1 MIKQIKRS
9 TKKRKNPELQEKA
22 YGILN
27 LLNPQ
32 SWNYLAE
39 GDSGEIY
46 KFIIGQNTRI
56 PFVKEDVIL
65 KPGSYVLK
73 LLKDSDKLNVKG
85 VNFLKKLSK
94 NKLIP
99 EIYAIGPYFIIM
111 KYVFGSTLL
120 DLIEDI
126 HPGTLE
132 RIFHN
137 LYNIVEEYHELGYAH
152 GDLHLKNILIDNDNN
167 VHLIDPLILSKNF
180 EKDRELLSHYYV
192 EYIGNL

>member
-1 MIKQIKRS
+1 MIKR
-9 TKKRKNPELQEKA
+9 KKRKNPELQEKA

-73 LLKDSDKLNVKG
+73 LLKDSDKLSTKG
-85 VNFLKKLSK
+85 INFLKKLSK
-94 NKLIP
+94 KKLIP

-111 KYVFGSTLL
+111 KYVFGTTLL
-120 DLIEDI
+120 DLIGDI

-152 GDLHLKNILIDNDNN
+152 GDLHLKNILIDHDNN
-167 VHLIDPLILSKNF
+167 VHLIDPKILSKNF

>member
-1 MIKQIKRS
+1 MIKR
-9 TKKRKNPELQEKA
+9 KKRKNPELQEKA

-56 PFVKEDVIL
+56 PFVKEDIIL

-73 LLKDSDKLNVKG
+73 LLKDSDKLSTKG
-85 VNFLKKLSK
+85 INFSKKLSK
-94 NKLIP
+94 KKLIP

-111 KYVFGSTLL
+111 KYVFGTTLL

-152 GDLHLKNILIDNDNN
+152 GDLHLKNILIDHDNN
-167 VHLIDPLILSKNF
+167 VHLIDPKILSKNF
-180 EKDRELLSHYYV
+180 ERDRELLSHYYV

>member
-1 MIKQIKRS
+1 MIKR
-9 TKKRKNPELQEKA
+9 KKRKNPELQEKA

-73 LLKDSDKLNVKG
+73 LLKDSDKLSIKG
-85 VNFLKKLSK
+85 INFLKKLSK
-94 NKLIP
+94 KKLIP

-111 KYVFGSTLL
+111 KYVFGTTLL

-152 GDLHLKNILIDNDNN
+152 GDLHLKNILIDHDNN
-167 VHLIDPLILSKNF
+167 VHLIDPKILSKNF

>member
-1 MIKQIKRS
+1 MIKR
-9 TKKRKNPELQEKA
+9 KKRKNPELQEKA

-56 PFVKEDVIL
+56 PFVKEDIIL

-73 LLKDSDKLNVKG
+73 LLKDSDKLSTKG
-85 VNFLKKLSK
+85 INFSKKLSK
-94 NKLIP
+94 KKLIP

-111 KYVFGSTLL
+111 KYVFGTTLL

-152 GDLHLKNILIDNDNN
+152 GDLHLKNILIDHDNN
-167 VHLIDPLILSKNF
+167 VHLIDPKILSKDF

>member
-1 MIKQIKRS
+1 MIKR
-9 TKKRKNPELQEKA
+9 KKRKNPELQEKA

-56 PFVKEDVIL
+56 PFVKEDIIL

-73 LLKDSDKLNVKG
+73 LLKDSDKLTTKG
-85 VNFLKKLSK
+85 INFLKKFSK
-94 NKLIP
+94 KKLIP
-99 EIYAIGPYFIIM
+99 EIYAIKPYFIIM
-111 KYVFGSTLL
+111 KYIFGTTLF
-120 DLIEDI
+120 DSIEDI

-152 GDLHLKNILIDNDNN
+152 GDLHLKNILIDHDNN
-167 VHLIDPLILSKNF
+167 VYLIDPKILNKNF
-180 EKDRELLSHYYV
+180 ERDQELLSHYYV

>member
-1 MIKQIKRS
+1 MIKR
-9 TKKRKNPELQEKA
+9 KKRKNPELQEKA

-56 PFVKEDVIL
+56 PFVKEDIIL
-65 KPGSYVLK
+65 KLGSYVLK
-73 LLKDSDKLNVKG
+73 LLKDSDKLSTKG
-85 VNFLKKLSK
+85 INFLKKLSK
-94 NKLIP
+94 KKMIP

-111 KYVFGSTLL
+111 KYIFGTTLL

-126 HPGTLE
+126 HSGTLE

-152 GDLHLKNILIDNDNN
+152 GDLHLKNILIDHDNN
-167 VHLIDPLILSKNF
+167 VHLIDPKILSKDF
-180 EKDRELLSHYYV
+180 EKDQELLSHYYV

>member
-1 MIKQIKRS
+1 MIKR
-9 TKKRKNPELQEKA
+9 KKRKNPELQEKA

-56 PFVKEDVIL
+56 PFVREDVIL

-73 LLKDSDKLNVKG
+73 LLKDSDKLSIKG
-85 VNFLKKLSK
+85 INFLKKLSK

-111 KYVFGSTLL
+111 KYVFGTTLL

-152 GDLHLKNILIDNDNN
+152 GDLHLKNILIDHDNN
-167 VHLIDPLILSKNF
+167 VHLIDPKILSKNF

>member
-1 MIKQIKRS
+1 MIKR
-9 TKKRKNPELQEKA
+9 KKRKNPELQEKA

-46 KFIIGQNTRI
+46 KFIIGQNIRI

-73 LLKDSDKLNVKG
+73 LLKDSDKLSIKG
-85 VNFLKKLSK
+85 INFLKKLSK
-94 NKLIP
+94 KKLIP
-99 EIYAIGPYFIIM
+99 EIYVIGPYFIIM
-111 KYVFGSTLL
+111 KYIFGTTLL

-126 HPGTLE
+126 HPGILE

-152 GDLHLKNILIDNDNN
+152 GDLHLKNILIDHDNN
-167 VHLIDPLILSKNF
+167 VHLIDPKILSKNF
-180 EKDRELLSHYYV
+180 ERDRELLSHYYV